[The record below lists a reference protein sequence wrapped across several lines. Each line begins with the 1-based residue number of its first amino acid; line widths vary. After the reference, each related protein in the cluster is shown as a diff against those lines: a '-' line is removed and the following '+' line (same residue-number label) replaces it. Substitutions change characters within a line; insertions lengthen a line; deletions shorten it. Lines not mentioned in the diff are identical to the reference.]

1 LRSTTLALIAGWLM
15 AWASMAQEF
24 QPVPALNT
32 RVTDLTGTLS
42 AADSA
47 RIEANLAAFENAKGA
62 QVAVLIVGTTQP
74 EEIEQ
79 YGIRVVEQWK
89 LGRGKVDDG
98 ALLLVAKDDRRL
110 RIEVGYGLEGVL
122 TDANSRRI
130 IDEIITPRFRAGDFA
145 GGIEQ
150 GTQQMM
156 KLIDGEAPPP
166 PARQR
171 GLTDLGGLENW
182 LMPLLIVVV
191 AGGALL
197 RAILGP
203 MMGALVTGGLVGVAV
218 WFIAGVAL
226 VAGIAGVVAFIF
238 TLAGMSRAL
247 RGGWSNGSSGGGWS
261 SGGGG
266 FRGGGGGFGGGGASG
281 RW

>member
-1 LRSTTLALIAGWLM
+1 MRSTTLALIAGWLM

-156 KLIDGEAPPP
+156 KLIDGEALPP
-166 PARQR
+166 PAQQG
-171 GLTDLGGLENW
+171 GLADLGGLENW